1 MNFRYCIVNGD
12 WWHRP
17 ILLAVVETEK
27 GGPQAPGLPR
37 FTEGDQDQPRQLSKT
52 VKQQVKRELGMDSLV
67 LT

>member
-1 MNFRYCIVNGD
+1 MNGD

-17 ILLAVVETEK
+17 ILLAVVETEI
-27 GGPQAPGLPR
+27 GGPQAQGLPR
-37 FTEGDQDQPRQLSKT
+37 FTEGDQDQPGQLSKT